1 MAGVLGVESCWT
13 IEDEAS
19 IQLALFDL
27 TMYLPPLPAGGLENL
42 GEKDMDVGGGER
54 VMCE

>member
-27 TMYLPPLPAGGLENL
+27 TMYFPPLPAGGLENL